1 MSMVS
6 MAASV
11 RFPFGHQ
18 NMLTGCQI
26 RFLPQNAFFATS
38 NCRMGGSG
46 PEQAKFFYPG
56 QAEFVVPFPS
66 KVELQRMVAMEYV
79 HTADREGIMC
89 IQELDQKIKL
99 VQHLQKAWFNVYEVP
114 FEIRSFLPLWAVGT
128 IIGATQKL
136 I

>member
-1 MSMVS
+1 M
-6 MAASV
+6 
-11 RFPFGHQ
+11 
-18 NMLTGCQI
+18 
-26 RFLPQNAFFATS
+26 
-38 NCRMGGSG
+38 
-46 PEQAKFFYPG
+46 K
-56 QAEFVVPFPS
+56 
-66 KVELQRMVAMEYV
+66 YV

-99 VQHLQKAWFNVYEVP
+99 VQHLQKAWVNVYGVH